1 MAMGNVETQL
11 KRCNRCKK
19 WKARSGFSRNRRQ
32 KDGLKSYCKQCD
44 RDYRCKIFGK
54 GGVLRKYFTYEE
66 RHRVVDGVKQ
76 KRCRRC
82 KTWKAESEFYKKQK
96 HKDGLA
102 IWCKKCADK
111 ASIKSRKKRLAIEK
125 RAEG

>member
-1 MAMGNVETQL
+1 MAKVETQL
-11 KRCNRCKK
+11 KRCCRCKQ
-19 WKARSGFSRNRRQ
+19 WKDRSKFSRNRCQ

-82 KTWKAESEFYKKQK
+82 KMWKAESEFYKKQK

-102 IWCKKCADK
+102 GWCKKCADK

-125 RAEG
+125 KG